1 VKVKDLLNEQG
12 FVLDKEGMEEKTRL
26 RLSMVEFFR
35 LRTVMNRLK
44 GLGMGNVGLVRK
56 LKEVLVGKNQ
66 GGGIL
71 RRMLVVKWK
80 RDDVTSIGLIRSID
94 DQFII
99 GMADKMLG
107 MTVGLW
113 NEMAIPA
120 GLREFIFK
128 YINGRLYLNSSRA
141 RFDKAVRPECTF
153 CLLRDENTRERETL
167 SHLFWDCPD
176 LLVIKTMIREKFY
189 SGNDTVNKEEF
200 WIGKYFENVKKRT
213 VWNLIMMNIKW
224 YIFRKSRM
232 RKSVQ
237 IREVIWE
244 IDQLKGVLS
253 NTKYQREMNM
263 LWGE

>member
-141 RFDKAVRPECTF
+141 R
-153 CLLRDENTRERETL
+153 
-167 SHLFWDCPD
+167 
-176 LLVIKTMIREKFY
+176 
-189 SGNDTVNKEEF
+189 
-200 WIGKYFENVKKRT
+200 
-213 VWNLIMMNIKW
+213 
-224 YIFRKSRM
+224 
-232 RKSVQ
+232 
-237 IREVIWE
+237 
-244 IDQLKGVLS
+244 
-253 NTKYQREMNM
+253 
-263 LWGE
+263 